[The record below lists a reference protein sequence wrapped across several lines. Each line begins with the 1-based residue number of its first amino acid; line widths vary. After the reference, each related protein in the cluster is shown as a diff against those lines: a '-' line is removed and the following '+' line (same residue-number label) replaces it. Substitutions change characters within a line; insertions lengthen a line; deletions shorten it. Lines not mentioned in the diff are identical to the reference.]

1 MNELIYLDT
10 SALAKWYI
18 HEEQSEEVEAFIQE
32 HGPVAISDLII
43 VEMAT
48 LLARRR
54 REVDF
59 DSDMEARI
67 FAAFQEDIRKGYLQ
81 CHSFPEGL
89 AEAALL
95 LRVHLS
101 RTAIRTM
108 DLLHLAIAR
117 EIQAAVVATADRTMA
132 EAAAILDFR
141 VVRFDSRPP
150 R

>member
-1 MNELIYLDT
+1 MSESTYFDT

-18 HEEQSEEVEAFIQE
+18 REEQSDDVEAYLQAQA
-32 HGPVAISDLII
+32 PVDISELTT

-54 REVDF
+54 REGDF
-59 DSDMEARI
+59 DSEVEARI
-67 FAAFQEDIRKGYLQ
+67 FATLLEEIRKGHLH
-81 CHSFPEGL
+81 CHRFPEGL
-89 AEAALL
+89 VESALL
-95 LRVHLS
+95 LRTPLP
-101 RTAIRTM
+101 RTAIRTL

-141 VVRFDSRPP
+141 VVRFDR
-150 R
+150 RARR

>member
-1 MNELIYLDT
+1 MSEPIYFDT

-18 HEEQSEEVEAFIQE
+18 REERSDEVEAYLQE
-32 HGPVAISDLII
+32 HGPVAISELTI

-54 REVDF
+54 WEGDF
-59 DSDMEARI
+59 DADLEARI
-67 FAAFQEDIRKGYLQ
+67 FATFREDIRKGYLQ
-81 CHSFPEGL
+81 CHSFPSGL
-89 AEAALL
+89 SEAALL

-101 RTAIRTM
+101 QIAIRTL

-117 EIQAAVVATADRTMA
+117 EIQAAVVATADGKMA
-132 EAAAILDFR
+132 AAAAILDFR
-141 VVRFDSRPP
+141 VVRFGGRTP

>member
-1 MNELIYLDT
+1 MKEPIYLDT

-18 HEEQSEEVEAFIQE
+18 REEQSDEVEVFIQE
-32 HGPVAISDLII
+32 HGPLEISDLTV

-54 REVDF
+54 REGDF
-59 DSDMEARI
+59 DFNLEARI
-67 FAAFQEDIRKGYLQ
+67 FSIFQDDIRRGYLRR
-81 CHSFPEGL
+81 HSFPAGL
-89 AEAALL
+89 AQAALL

-101 RTAIRTM
+101 ETAIRTL

-117 EIQAAVVATADRTMA
+117 EAGAAVIATADRVMA

-141 VVRFDSRPP
+141 VVRFDVRRSR
-150 R
+150 